1 MPETRRS
8 FLQGG
13 LSIAAAT
20 VAQGQTAQSKLPW
33 YRRCYRWGQ
42 TNITERDPVRY
53 DIDWWR
59 GYWKDTQVQGVIIN
73 AGGIVAYYPSKYP
86 LHYRAEFLG
95 DRDLFGE
102 LTEAAHKD
110 GIAVLARMDSNR
122 TREDFFKAHPDWF
135 ARDAGGNPYRDTGR
149 YVTCV
154 NSPYYNEYLP
164 DILREIIGRSKPEGV
179 TDNSWSGLGRGSICY
194 CENCERKFREKTG
207 KSVPRVANWDDQAY
221 RDWIVWSYARR
232 VEIWDLNNRT
242 TRAAGGPD
250 CLWVGMNGGSAS
262 SQSRSFRDFKAI
274 CDRAEII
281 LLDNQRR
288 SDSGGFQENGDTGK
302 LVHGML
308 GWNKLMPESMAM
320 YQSGNTNFRLAS
332 KPAPE
337 ARMWMLD
344 GFAGG
349 IQPWWHHVGAS
360 LEDRRAFRTAV
371 PVMQWHKANEQFL
384 VNRQPV
390 ASVGVVWS
398 QRNIDFY
405 GRDQASL
412 VDLPYRG
419 MMQALVRA
427 RVPYLSI
434 HADNLERDGR
444 AVSLLILPNLAA
456 MSDEQ
461 CSAVR
466 RFVERGGSLIAS
478 GVSSLYNEW
487 GDSRKEFALADLF
500 RTHAEGSN
508 LGTPN
513 SPERRWAAASGNTY
527 FRLAPERHAV
537 LQGFD
542 ETDILPFGGTLE
554 MLRTDS
560 DASVPLT
567 FIPASPVMPPE
578 TAWMREPKTNIPA
591 LVLSTHKAGGRVA
604 YMPADI
610 DRRFASDNLPDH
622 GNLLANLVRW
632 ASGSAIP
639 LRVEGPGLIDC
650 HLYQQ
655 PGRMILHLVNLTS
668 AGTWR
673 APIDEL
679 IPVGPFK
686 VSVRLPKE
694 VRGGAVRLLVSTAP
708 AAASVADGWCTF
720 TVRSILDHEVA
731 VIG

>member
-1 MPETRRS
+1 M
-8 FLQGG
+8 
-13 LSIAAAT
+13 
-20 VAQGQTAQSKLPW
+20 
-33 YRRCYRWGQ
+33 
-42 TNITERDPVRY
+42 
-53 DIDWWR
+53 
-59 GYWKDTQVQGVIIN
+59 
-73 AGGIVAYYPSKYP
+73 
-86 LHYRAEFLG
+86 
-95 DRDLFGE
+95 
-102 LTEAAHKD
+102 
-110 GIAVLARMDSNR
+110 
-122 TREDFFKAHPDWF
+122 
-135 ARDAGGNPYRDTGR
+135 
-149 YVTCV
+149 
-154 NSPYYNEYLP
+154 NSPYYDEYLP

-179 TDNSWSGLGRGSICY
+179 TDNSWSGLGRESICY
-194 CENCERKFREKTG
+194 CENCERKFREKTS
-207 KSVPRVANWDDQAY
+207 KPIPRTANWDDQAY

-242 TRAAGGPD
+242 TKAAGGPD

-288 SDSGGFQENGDTGK
+288 NDSGGFQENGDTGK

-360 LEDRRAFRTAV
+360 LEDRRAFRTAA
-371 PVMQWHKANEQFL
+371 PVMKWHKANEEFL

-405 GRDQASL
+405 GRDQAQL

-434 HADNLERDGR
+434 HARQPRTRR
-444 AVSLLILPNLAA
+444 ARRLAA
-456 MSDEQ
+456 DPPQPRARCRTNSVPR
-461 CSAVR
+461 CAV
-466 RFVERGGSLIAS
+466 L
-478 GVSSLYNEW
+478 SS
-487 GDSRKEFALADLF
+487 
-500 RTHAEGSN
+500 
-508 LGTPN
+508 
-513 SPERRWAAASGNTY
+513 AAALSSPAASAASTTSGAIRARSSPSRTCSGPTP
-527 FRLAPERHAV
+527 RAATWALRTLPSEGGPLLPATPTSDLAPERHAV

-560 DASVPLT
+560 GASVPLT

-655 PGRMILHLVNLTS
+655 PGQDDSAPGQSDQRGHLARAHRRTDSGRPVQS
-668 AGTWR
+668 VGTPAER
-673 APIDEL
+673 SSRRHGTAARID
-679 IPVGPFK
+679 GARRRF
-686 VSVRLPKE
+686 
-694 VRGGAVRLLVSTAP
+694 RG
-708 AAASVADGWCTF
+708 
-720 TVRSILDHEVA
+720 
-731 VIG
+731 